1 MIFLEGMPVR
11 LTLGSLT
18 ALHIIRAIRCGKIKV
33 GLARRCAMLPPDPGP
48 MHRWT
53 RKRIAE
59 QLAFLGTAGEFSP
72 TRPLDVLVPEKD
84 LRLQVAGTKSTVV
97 SGALPKG
104 SFVDVGNGIA
114 VSCPELLFIELARAM
129 DPIDHVLVGME
140 LCGCFSRAAEN
151 PRNGDAVYGIA
162 PVTTVA
168 KLRAYAREAHEVRGS
183 RQALAAIDLIAEN
196 AWSPAEALVAALAVL
211 LVDKL
216 GLDLGPIDLN
226 PRKELGERLS
236 RLSDAGSRVP
246 DIMFRG
252 TNVGL
257 NYDGEDHFRLSEIAR
272 AAVALD
278 RDPGNAALAR
288 EFAEAMADSRARI
301 VADKRRDR
309 DLMLLG
315 LTVFSITKEDL
326 LDRGGFER
334 AMGQVV
340 EAIERAGRHDLLA
353 QRVAL
358 GNERISRAR
367 HGLICSLMPGLRGK
381 RGIVDA
387 RELGISLAE
396 AVVRFEEEDGDPRIV
411 SVASD

>member
-1 MIFLEGMPVR
+1 MFWGSTVH

-18 ALHIIRAIRCGKIKV
+18 ALRITRAIRSGEVRANV
-33 GLARRCAMLPPDPGP
+33 GNRCDLILPNPSPQK
-48 MHRWT
+48 RWS
-53 RKRIAE
+53 KRLLE
-59 QLAFLGTAGEFSP
+59 NGLAFLGDAAGYP
-72 TRPLDVLVPEKD
+72 GKRLLDVTVPCKD
-84 LRLQVAGTKSTVV
+84 ERLQIRGVESTVM
-97 SGALPKG
+97 SCDLPED
-104 SFVDVGNGIA
+104 SFVDLGHGIA
-114 VSCPELLFIELARAM
+114 MSCPELLFIELGRVM
-129 DPIDHVLVGME
+129 DPVNHLLVGME

-151 PRNGDAVYGIA
+151 PRKGDAVYGIV

-168 KLRAYAREAHEVRGS
+168 KLRAYAREAHGVRGS
-183 RQALAAIDLIAEN
+183 QHALAAIDLIAEN

-211 LVDKL
+211 PVDKL
-216 GLDLGPIDLN
+216 GLGLGPIDLN

-252 TNVGL
+252 TDVGL

-334 AMGQVV
+334 VMGQVV
-340 EAIERAGRHDLLA
+340 EAIERTERRDLLA

-367 HGLICSLMPGLRGK
+367 HGLIRSLMPGLLGK
-381 RGIVDA
+381 RGIADA
-387 RELGISLAE
+387 QELGISLDE
-396 AVVRFEEEDGDPRIV
+396 AVVRFEAGDGDPKIV
-411 SVASD
+411 SVVSD

>member
-1 MIFLEGMPVR
+1 MR

-18 ALHIIRAIRCGKIKV
+18 ALRITRAIRCGKV
-33 GLARRCAMLPPDPGP
+33 GASLTRRCDMLPPDPEP
-48 MHRWT
+48 LRRWT
-53 RKRIAE
+53 PKRIAE
-59 QLAFLGTAGEFSP
+59 QLAFLGKAGEFSA
-72 TRPLDVLVPEKD
+72 TCPLDVLVPEKN
-84 LRLQVAGTKSTVV
+84 LRLQVAGAKSTVV
-97 SGALPKG
+97 SGTLPRG
-104 SFVDVGNGIA
+104 SFVDMGNGIA
-114 VSCPELLFIELARAM
+114 MSCPELLFIELGRVM

-151 PRNGDAVYGIA
+151 PRNGEAVYSIV

-168 KLRAYAREAHEVRGS
+168 ELRAYAREAHEVRGS
-183 RQALAAIDLIAEN
+183 QHALAIIDLIVEN
-196 AWSPAEALVAALAVL
+196 AWSPMEALVAALAVL
-211 LVDKL
+211 PIDKL
-216 GLDLGPIDLN
+216 GLDLGPIGLN

-252 TNVGL
+252 TSVGL

-278 RDPGNAALAR
+278 RDPGNSALAR
-288 EFAEAMADSRARI
+288 EFAKAMADSRSRI

-315 LTVFSITKEDL
+315 LMVFSITKEDL

-334 AMGQVV
+334 VMGQVV
-340 EAIERAGRHDLLA
+340 EAIERTERRDLLA

-358 GNERISRAR
+358 GNERISQTR
-367 HGLICSLMPGLRGK
+367 HGLICSLMPGLLGT
-381 RGIVDA
+381 RGITDVQ
-387 RELGISLAE
+387 ELGISFEE
-396 AVVRFEEEDGDPRIV
+396 AVVRFEAGEGDPKIV
-411 SVASD
+411 SVVSD